1 MGGVVPVPVHC
12 SARLQ
17 QEVEFGHGTCMT
29 SHDEWSS
36 VCCRAKPTATREYV
50 GLGVSCLISNL
61 GGHHPVRG
69 CFRRLPSSA
78 RGTHLMTSGDLPR
91 KAQLRLPSI
100 RYMWGP
106 LFRILRHEPHRQA
119 PHVGRGLPAQYATVR
134 NRFSETAARLIIVP
148 TVKSLSRQLAADR
161 WAVLGIS
168 TTKNSRDH
176 KKLSSL
182 CPGGKWRRWL

>member
-1 MGGVVPVPVHC
+1 MHDV
-12 SARLQ
+12 ARQ
-17 QEVEFGHGTCMT
+17 VEFRLLSSEADG
-29 SHDEWSS
+29 DERIRGSRRVLS
-36 VCCRAKPTATREYV
+36 DLEP
-50 GLGVSCLISNL
+50 

-168 TTKNSRDH
+168 TTTVEITRSCRRFVPAASGGGGFRSDRMRGVPKSKAQGCSAPRSH
-176 KKLSSL
+176 
-182 CPGGKWRRWL
+182 CP